1 MLRVALRRVFEQIAG
16 AKDID
21 RACFA
26 LSTLGTASTRLA
38 GLLKTQRLLQ
48 GSGSVDVAAALSQA
62 LGEVVKEFG
71 G

>member
-1 MLRVALRRVFEQIAG
+1 MLRVALRRVFEQVES

-21 RACFA
+21 NSTCCA

-38 GLLKTQRLLQ
+38 ALQ
-48 GSGSVDVAAALSQA
+48 GSGSVDVAAAFSQA
-62 LGEVVKEFG
+62 QGEAVKEFG